1 MTIEAI
7 VILVITGVFDI
18 VVIGLTLGMRYTNLI
33 DACSPYGTDKPERQ
47 RKIGRERARRGAL
60 RMLYVWLFGAA
71 VMTVSV
77 FVEGYANVLYCAGFA
92 VIMIS
97 AVVFLVWYYRN
108 TR

>member
-1 MTIEAI
+1 MTIEAK
-7 VILVITGVFDI
+7 VILAITLVFDVLI
-18 VVIGLTLGMRYTNLI
+18 IGLTLGMRFTNLI

-60 RMLYVWLFGAA
+60 RMLYVWLLGAA
-71 VMTVSV
+71 VMTASV
-77 FVEGYANVLYCAGFA
+77 FIEGCTNVMFCTGFA

-97 AVVFLVWYYRN
+97 AVVFLAWYYRN